1 MPYGQT
7 PVPEWLVLF
16 KKVFIKNI
24 KTIFWWHFSKLFVI
38 LQIAREENVT
48 PSEFWA
54 MMRPFIILNFFF
66 INTYYLQ
73 PLCSCNGKNFLK
85 KIKKPSEIFWIQER
99 WRTFRTPCIYDISR
113 IVSYNWFFFLLFDG
127 TKVVTSRADLA
138 INEQSW
144 DFFRRY
150 RNKIRF

>member
-1 MPYGQT
+1 MAGILHKSNFLDHWCP
-7 PVPEWLVLF
+7 LLMIFF
-16 KKVFIKNI
+16 KIVCYFANCARGKCD
-24 KTIFWWHFSKLFVI
+24 TLRI
-38 LQIAREENVT
+38 LGYDEAIYHLE
-48 PSEFWA
+48 
-54 MMRPFIILNFFF
+54 FFF